1 LFYHGFATSRKE
13 FKKLIETETLQ
24 KGKLKNEIIGF
35 IYQVRNNIFHGTKTT
50 IEMAD
55 RNQRERLEIYSKI
68 LIATNELL
76 FRVLSRQL
84 EFSFD
89 NKYRI
94 NFNDRS

>member
-1 LFYHGFATSRKE
+1 MT
-13 FKKLIETETLQ
+13 
-24 KGKLKNEIIGF
+24 
-35 IYQVRNNIFHGTKTT
+35 
-50 IEMAD
+50 D

-84 EFSFD
+84 KFSFD

-94 NFNDRS
+94 NFDSKK